1 MIRISSK
8 ATHMTVAS
16 YNLLTPEDTRC
27 ALLNWEWEIM
37 GLFKPW
43 CLGILIQNEASLRKK
58 CHANSNRGAQ
68 YRSSG

>member
-1 MIRISSK
+1 
-8 ATHMTVAS
+8 MTAAS
-16 YNLLTPEDTRC
+16 HSLLTPKVARW